1 MRLWAIA
8 TLVFGAITLTWLIMF
23 SQLEHV
29 RAAYP
34 HGEFGEAE
42 NAFQQAATMA
52 DLDAVFGAPPDHV
65 RIAAMA
71 QANWFDLYLFVPAY
85 ALFLFFGAGM
95 LAGGV
100 KRPLIW
106 LALVPLA
113 VGVIGDVL
121 ETQTQLRITADY
133 AHATSFLPVQPFA
146 WMKWFGLAL
155 SALGASGICF
165 LGNPRRPILGVLG
178 IAPILATLAT
188 YFGVLHLS
196 SLLTLGFAL
205 FWLPLLVI
213 AAPASISR
221 ASPAP
226 GASP

>member
-1 MRLWAIA
+1 MRIWAA
-8 TLVFGAITLTWLIMF
+8 CALAFGAVTLTWLVMF
-23 SQLEHV
+23 GRLEHV

-34 HGEFGEAE
+34 HGEFGAAE
-42 NAFQQAATMA
+42 NAFQQAATMR
-52 DLDAVFGAPPDHV
+52 DLDAVFGAPPDQI

-85 ALFLFFGAGM
+85 GLFLFCGAGM

-106 LALVPLA
+106 LAAIPLI
-113 VGVIGDVL
+113 VGIVGDVL

-133 AHATSFLPVQPFA
+133 ANAASFLPVRPFA
-146 WMKWFGLAL
+146 WLKWFGLAA

-165 LGNPRRPILGVLG
+165 LGAPRRPILGALG
-178 IAPILATLAT
+178 LAPILATLAT
-188 YFGVLHLS
+188 YFGALHVS

-205 FWLPLLVI
+205 FWLPLLAL

-226 GASP
+226 SASP